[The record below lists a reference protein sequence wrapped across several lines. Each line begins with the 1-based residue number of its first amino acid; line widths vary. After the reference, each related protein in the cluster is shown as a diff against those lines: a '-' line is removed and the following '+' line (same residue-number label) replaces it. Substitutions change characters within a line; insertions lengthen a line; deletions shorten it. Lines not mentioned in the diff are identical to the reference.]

1 MISPLEWYLTELVA
15 QVQPI
20 TAGQIN
26 PVTADII
33 YPDSDTVGITL
44 TTVEGYQYSA
54 GAVDHQFAIQSIA
67 KAFTYGL
74 ALEDLGPEV
83 VAKSVNV
90 EPSGDAFNKIS
101 LETDGRPDNPMITA
115 GAIATV
121 GLIKDQ
127 CDTKRITRISHSYHA
142 AGRCWFTWRIRNES
156 RRLPGRKSQRR
167 PQPCPGM
174 AATLFRNS

>member
-20 TAGQIN
+20 TAGQVN
-26 PVTADII
+26 PVTADVI

-54 GAVDHQFAIQSIA
+54 GAVDHLFAIQSIA

-127 CDTKRITRISHSYHA
+127 CDTKRITRISHTMQQAA
-142 AGRCWFTWRIRNES
+142 AGSPGVLEMNHDVYQVRNES
-156 RRLPGRKSQRR
+156 RRVPG
-167 PQPCPGM
+167 
-174 AATLFRNS
+174 